1 MDKINFIAKDD
12 FPVSTDTFNRLQEAT
27 SMVANLA
34 LLGGTN
40 YILSGCAIAGSKAAP
55 GVIVLNG
62 EILPFIGGDIQSHV
76 IIQETKITLDAFD
89 EKYPEA
95 YINRVA
101 VFADDGVY
109 KWDDLK
115 QVLTN
120 LQLQQRFDSIKG
132 DVPGITKG
140 WAGFEAKIPQDYMFC
155 DGRALLIAEYPELYE
170 NIGVLHG
177 GDGVTYFN
185 LPKSGGR
192 VAVGYDASV
201 EKYSKIGVTDGSE
214 TVTLNES
221 QIPEHDHT
229 KTSTFNKLSAKAG
242 DINEQATPGSIDQAN
257 AAQEY
262 NVGSMTEA
270 RWVEATI
277 QKVGRGQ
284 PHNNMQPYYVE
295 GKIIKVK

>member
-12 FPVSTDTFNRLQEAT
+12 FPVSTDTLNRLQEAT
-27 SMVANLA
+27 SMVANMA

-40 YILSGCAIAGSKAAP
+40 YILSGCAVAGSKAAP

-62 EILPFIGGDIQSHV
+62 EILPFIGGDINSH
-76 IIQETKITLDAFD
+76 ISIQETKITLDAFD

-101 VFADDGVY
+101 VFSDDGVY

-132 DVPGITKG
+132 DIPGITKG

-155 DGRALLIAEYPELYE
+155 DGRALLIADYPELYE

-192 VAVGYDASV
+192 VAVGYDASK
-201 EKYSKIGVTDGSE
+201 EAYNKIGTTGGSE
-214 TVTLNES
+214 TETLTEQ
-221 QIPEHDHT
+221 QIPEHDHVR
-229 KTSTFNKLSAKAG
+229 SALFNKLSAKAG
-242 DINEQATPGSIDQAN
+242 DIDTQSSPGSIDPNNAQA
-257 AAQEY
+257 EY
-262 NVGSMTEA
+262 NVGSMNEA

-277 QKVGRGQ
+277 KKVGGNQ